1 MARLNNYDK
10 DILKLLTRIANA
22 LETIAKKPVKIEPF
36 EKLYIQND
44 IEALNE
50 IISKRHSGD
59 VVDAIRY
66 NNLNSIYGMSDNVR
80 KSKCDSCKHRFIIEN
95 SACACCGDNGI
106 SNYEK
111 EKES

>member
-1 MARLNNYDK
+1 MSHDNYDK
-10 DILKLLTRIANA
+10 NILKQLTRVANA

-44 IEALNE
+44 IEVLNE

-59 VVDAIRY
+59 VMDAIRY
-66 NNLNSIYGMSDNVR
+66 NNLNSIYGMSDNIR
-80 KSKCDSCKHRFIIEN
+80 KSKCDSCKHRFIVEN